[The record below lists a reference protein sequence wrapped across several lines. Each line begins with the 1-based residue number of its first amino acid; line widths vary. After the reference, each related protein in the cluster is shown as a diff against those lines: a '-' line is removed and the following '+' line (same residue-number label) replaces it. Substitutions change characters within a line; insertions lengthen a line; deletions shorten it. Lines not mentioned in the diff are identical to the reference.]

1 MLQEGD
7 RLTELMVQKERLE
20 AEQAETTD
28 EVRLL
33 EIEAELDDIALE
45 SESITSTLDT
55 LEEHLNFVT
64 VKVNKLVHEIK
75 SFDPESIKPPR
86 FRGLNSVE
94 MARATLSTFFMVLL
108 DLNVYKRELE
118 QKCIEYDE
126 TVLELD
132 GTISIL

>member
-1 MLQEGD
+1 M
-7 RLTELMVQKERLE
+7 
-20 AEQAETTD
+20 
-28 EVRLL
+28 
-33 EIEAELDDIALE
+33 
-45 SESITSTLDT
+45 
-55 LEEHLNFVT
+55 
-64 VKVNKLVHEIK
+64 
-75 SFDPESIKPPR
+75 
-86 FRGLNSVE
+86 NSVE

>member
-1 MLQEGD
+1 
-7 RLTELMVQKERLE
+7 
-20 AEQAETTD
+20 
-28 EVRLL
+28 VRLL

-118 QKCIEYDE
+118 QKCIEQDE
-126 TVLELD
+126 TVLELE

>member
-1 MLQEGD
+1 MDVIKDWIKLNTEALLNQQELTTYLKEQRKVQDEIEEEMLQEGD
-7 RLTELMVQKERLE
+7 RLTELMLAKERLE
-20 AEQAETTD
+20 LEQQETSE

-64 VKVNKLVHEIK
+64 VKVNKLLHEIK

-94 MARATLSTFFMVLL
+94 MAR
-108 DLNVYKRELE
+108 
-118 QKCIEYDE
+118 
-126 TVLELD
+126 
-132 GTISIL
+132 

>member
-1 MLQEGD
+1 M
-7 RLTELMVQKERLE
+7 
-20 AEQAETTD
+20 
-28 EVRLL
+28 
-33 EIEAELDDIALE
+33 E

-118 QKCIEYDE
+118 QKCIEQDE
-126 TVLELD
+126 TVLELE
-132 GTISIL
+132 GTISILQERVGLSAG